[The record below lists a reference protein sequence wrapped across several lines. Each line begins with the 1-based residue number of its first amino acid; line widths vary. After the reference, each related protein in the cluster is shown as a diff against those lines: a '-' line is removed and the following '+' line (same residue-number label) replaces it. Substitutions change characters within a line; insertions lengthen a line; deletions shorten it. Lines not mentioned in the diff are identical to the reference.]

1 MSSSRKTPTVQAS
14 KGMVVAAQPLAALAG
29 TEMLLRGG
37 NAVDA
42 AVATAFA
49 LNVVEPGMSC
59 VGGGGFMMIYDA
71 KTQDVTA
78 LDYRE
83 RIPSKASPTMYEV
96 VPDAKSSEG
105 WTLVKGDKHMVGHLA
120 AAVPGEVAGL
130 MYALNHHGT
139 LPPQVVLAPA
149 IRFAEEGFPVYEALE
164 KQLEA
169 TAGKL
174 AKFPASAQIYLRN
187 GKPYKTGEMFYQ
199 KELGWTLRQIAARG
213 AAGFYEGPVA
223 EAIAREMEQ
232 NGGLISMEDL
242 KNTMET
248 RPRVMKPV
256 QGTYRGYRVVSMPPP
271 SSGGTHILEMLNML
285 EHFDVRGLGF
295 GTAEGIHLLSEVMK
309 RAFADREKYMGDPDY
324 VKVPVKGLS
333 SKEYGNLLAAEI
345 SLGKVTAKAKAGD
358 PFKYEANEDPCLPAT
373 DLACKGKRDH
383 LMGNG
388 CTTHYSVVDQWGN
401 MVSSTQTVND
411 SFGCGVVVPGI
422 GVKLN
427 DQMENTEP
435 TPGKANSIEPGKA
448 PLSSMSPTLV
458 ISPEGRPVLTVG
470 APGSARIFSTV
481 LQIVVNVI
489 DHGMNIEEA
498 LAAPRV
504 FAPVDEIA
512 LEARVSEKAIEQLK
526 AMGHKVSVHD
536 EWDGFF
542 GAAHAVQVMPETGF
556 LLGGADPR
564 RSGRPIGY

>member
-1 MSSSRKTPTVQAS
+1 
-14 KGMVVAAQPLAALAG
+14 MVVAAHPLASLAG
-29 TEMLLRGG
+29 TEILLRGG

-59 VGGGGFMMIYDA
+59 VGGGGFMLVYNA
-71 KTQDVTA
+71 QSQDVTA

-83 RIPSKASPTMYEV
+83 RIAQKASPTMYEV
-96 VPDAKSSEG
+96 VADQKSSEG
-105 WTLVKGDKHMVGHLA
+105 WTLVKGNAHMVGHLA

-130 MYALNHHGT
+130 MYALEKHGT
-139 LPPQVVLAPA
+139 LPADVVMGPA
-149 IRFAEEGFPVYEALE
+149 IRFAEEGFPVYEALSKHMEANIE
-164 KQLEA
+164 KLS
-169 TAGKL
+169 
-174 AKFPASAQIYLRN
+174 KFPASRQIYLKD
-187 GKPYKTGEMFYQ
+187 GKPFKEGEMFYQ
-199 KELGWTLRQIAARG
+199 RELGWTLRQIAKRG
-213 AAGFYEGPVA
+213 AKGFYEGPVA
-223 EAIAREMEQ
+223 EAIANEMKQ
-232 NGGLISMEDL
+232 NGGLISLEDL
-242 KNTMET
+242 KYTMET
-248 RPRVMKPV
+248 RPRVMKPA
-256 QGTYRGYRVVSMPPP
+256 QGTYRGYRIVSMSPP
-271 SSGGTHILEMLNML
+271 SSGGTHLIEMLNML
-285 EHFDVRGLGF
+285 EHFDVKGLGCN
-295 GTAEGIHLLSEVMK
+295 TAKGIHLLSEVMK

-324 VKVPVKGLS
+324 VKVPVAGLT
-333 SKEYGNLLAAEI
+333 SKEYAAELASSI
-345 SLGKVTAKAKAGD
+345 SLDAITLSAKAGD
-358 PFKYEANEDPCLPAT
+358 PFKYQSGDDPGLKAT
-373 DLACKGKRDH
+373 DLKCQGKRDH
-383 LMGNG
+383 LMGSG
-388 CTTHYSVVDQWGN
+388 CTTHYSVVDRWGN

-411 SFGCGVVVPGI
+411 GWGCGVVVPGV

-481 LQIVVNVI
+481 LQIVVNMI

-512 LEARVSEKAIEQLK
+512 LEARVGEDVVRELR
-526 AMGHKVSVHD
+526 AMGHKVTVRG

-542 GAAHAVQVMPETGF
+542 GAAHAVQVLPDSGF
-556 LLGGADPR
+556 LLGVADPR
-564 RSGRPIGY
+564 RSGRPMGY